1 MTAQNAPASVA
12 LWCSTIFCAAS
23 WGGVGT
29 SMSIRNKDGIKAQ
42 IASDPAIGVHAVL
55 SLHAGD
61 DQAGHVACL
70 KLLQQ
75 IGACKGA
82 WAVFFEHNL
91 TAVQLQFGC
100 ELGQWAAWANGRSHG
115 TDVTSQK
122 NWRSR
127 TAGLCHQGVD
137 GVMENPQALTD
148 PAATTR
154 TTAPSV
160 RDLASD
166 HRPS

>member
-1 MTAQNAPASVA
+1 MVFHN
-12 LWCSTIFCAAS
+12 LLRCKL
-23 WGGVGT
+23 GGVGT

-137 GVMENPQALTD
+137 GVQHLG
-148 PAATTR
+148 AAPHGFR
-154 TTAPSV
+154 
-160 RDLASD
+160 ASD
-166 HRPS
+166 QADLNIED

>member
-1 MTAQNAPASVA
+1 
-12 LWCSTIFCAAS
+12 
-23 WGGVGT
+23 
-29 SMSIRNKDGIKAQ
+29 MSIRNKDGIKAQ

-100 ELGQWAAWANGRSHG
+100 ELG
-115 TDVTSQK
+115 
-122 NWRSR
+122 
-127 TAGLCHQGVD
+127 AGLV
-137 GVMENPQALTD
+137 LTGFHED
-148 PAATTR
+148 WQPHARFVIEKFVPTFIATR
-154 TTAPSV
+154 SV
-160 RDLASD
+160 KL
-166 HRPS
+166 